1 MNWNITP
8 EVRDFVHYG
17 YTPFSRA
24 QCIKRLL
31 FIWAA
36 AWIPC
41 VMSAHRTVAS
51 VVMLLCISA
60 VTGLFLRLIRRHP
73 TEKASRFLCD
83 AVTYTYHALVCN
95 VLSYQVLRRMAG
107 ARWPVQFV
115 LLLILL
121 LGIAGMALVV
131 RRNIRCGRYSAS
143 ANASVSAALPAIG
156 GIVGFFVAKLLL
168 PAADDALLPFLLS
181 AILLLFSLAIGIG
194 SLNFVKWMFVRK
206 NHAMF

>member
-1 MNWNITP
+1 MEQNSRN
-8 EVRDFVHYG
+8 EVRAFVHYG
-17 YTPFSRA
+17 YIPFSRV

-31 FIWAA
+31 FIWAT

-41 VMSAHRTVAS
+41 VMSGHRIAAG
-51 VVMLLCISA
+51 VVMLLCISV

-95 VLSYQVLRRMAG
+95 ILSYQVLRRMAG
-107 ARWPVQFV
+107 ARWPVQLV

-121 LGIAGMALVV
+121 FGIAGMALSV
-131 RRNIRCGRYSAS
+131 RRSIRRGRYSAS

-156 GIVGFFVAKLLL
+156 GIVGFFAAKLLL

-181 AILLLFSLAIGIG
+181 AILLLFSMSLGIG
-194 SLNFVKWMFVRK
+194 SLNFVKWEIVRR
-206 NHAMF
+206 NRTL